1 VKRIELYYD
10 FSCPYAY
17 LAHTQIEALAART
30 GAELVRKPFLLGGVF
45 RALGTPDVPMT
56 AMSPAKARQNALDM
70 VRWADWFGV
79 PLHMP
84 TNHPNRTVL
93 ALRAVLASDDLAL
106 ASKALFAAY
115 WERAEDVSEPEVV
128 VRALDRAGFDG
139 ATLVALADGASV
151 RDELR
156 ARTDDALATGVFGA
170 PALVVTVRPEP
181 GEDLAPCERELYWG
195 QDRLAM
201 VERRLGGAPP
211 LREVAASLS
220 SAPSP
225 FALYYDVSSPFAY
238 LGLTQAQAL
247 AERSG
252 ATLELRPML
261 LGGLF
266 RELGTPNAPLLAASE
281 PKRRNYLVEMERWAA
296 HWGVPLRFPTRFPM
310 NTVRAMRMVL
320 AAPEASRLALSLALA
335 RAYWVDDDDLA
346 DVDVLRDVATRAGL
360 DGAALVT
367 LAEDDSRKAELRKRT
382 EEARQR
388 GVCGAPTWLVGDE
401 LFWGQDRLDF
411 VEAALRGWRSKPVAN
426 LFDRP

>member
-1 VKRIELYYD
+1 MKRLELYYD

-17 LAHTQIEALAART
+17 LAHTQVDALAART

-84 TNHPNRTVL
+84 ATHPNRTVL
-93 ALRAVLASDDLAL
+93 ALRAVLGSDDIAL

-115 WERAEDVSEPEVV
+115 WERAEDVSDPDVV

-139 ATLVALADGASV
+139 ATLVALAEGEAARS
-151 RDELR
+151 ELY
-156 ARTDDALATGVFGA
+156 ARTEEALAAGVFGA

-211 LREVAASLS
+211 PRALP
-220 SAPSP
+220 APSSP
-225 FALYYDVSSPFAY
+225 PPACFALYYDVSSPFAY
-238 LGLTQAQAL
+238 LGLTQAAGL
-247 AERSG
+247 AARNG

-281 PKRRNYLVEMERWAA
+281 PKRRNYLVEIERWAA
-296 HWGVPLRFPTRFPM
+296 HWGVPFHFPTRFPM
-310 NTVRAMRMVL
+310 NTVRAMRMIL
-320 AAPEASRLALSLALA
+320 AAPEAARLGLSLALA
-335 RAYWVDDDDLA
+335 RAYWADDEDLA
-346 DVDVLRDVATRAGL
+346 DVDVLREVAARAGH
-360 DGAALVT
+360 DGDALLRAAE
-367 LAEDDSRKAELRKRT
+367 ADARKAELRERT
-382 EEARQR
+382 EEARRR
-388 GVCGAPTWLVGDE
+388 GVCGAPTWLVGEE

-411 VEAALRGWRSKPVAN
+411 VEAALRGWRSKPVAD